1 MSIKFYLQPNPVT
14 PDPNDQS
21 ARVVANENFDFEAI
35 IKRML
40 RTGTTVTEADVR
52 AVITVFFDEV
62 TDLVANGN
70 TVLLPLVNIRP
81 GIKGVFTS
89 AADNFDSSRHI
100 KKASLSPGVL
110 LAKKME
116 EAQVEKIS
124 GYKPSPELI
133 EFMDINTQTANSLL
147 TAGGLGRI
155 IGSELKFNPE
165 NPLEGLF
172 LVNSAGTDTKVNV
185 FATRTEG
192 TLLFSIPTP
201 LAAGTYTPE
210 VRKGY
215 GTTANLRTGVLNDTL
230 TLD

>member
-1 MSIKFYLQPNPVT
+1 MTIKFYLQPNPIT

-21 ARVVANENFDFEAI
+21 ARVVANESFDLEGI
-35 IKRML
+35 ITRVLKR
-40 RTGTTVTEADVR
+40 GTLVTETDVR
-52 AVITVFFDEV
+52 AVLTIFFDEV
-62 TDLVANGN
+62 TDIVANGN

-89 AADNFDSSRHI
+89 ATDNFDSTRHI
-100 KKASLSPGVL
+100 KKASLSPGIL
-110 LAKKME
+110 LAKKMD
-116 EAQVEKIS
+116 EAQVEKIT
-124 GYKPSPELI
+124 GYKPSPELLD
-133 EFMDINTQTANSLL
+133 FMDINTQTVNSLL

-155 IGSELKFNPE
+155 VGSELKFNPD

-172 LVNSAGTDTKVNV
+172 LVNSAGLETKVNV

-215 GTTANLRTGVLNDTL
+215 GATASLRTGVLNDTL
-230 TLD
+230 TLE